1 MPEFRT
7 RLFDD
12 ALSAFRGGESARAEA
27 ILSQLLEV
35 QPQHFDALKLLGY
48 MQGLEGRASEAA
60 VVLEKAVRIQPRDL
74 NVRLNLGKA
83 LGECGRFHDAIAHFH
98 HASVLQPSSFGA
110 WFGLGC
116 MTSALGRHA
125 EALDLFSQALA
136 IDATAASAW
145 CNRANSLASLLQH
158 VEALADY
165 DRALC
170 SAPSLATA
178 WSGKAATLMEFG
190 RHEEARQHYDR
201 ALELDP
207 MLPFIAGQAMHLSM
221 LCCEWSG
228 LQARMD
234 IVTKALAR
242 GMRSADPF
250 GFQAISTDEAE
261 LKACAEIY
269 AADVFPPVSPTITRR
284 RTQRSERIKLGYLC
298 GEFRNQATSVLMA
311 GLYEMHDRDRFELF
325 AFDSGWN
332 DGSAMRKRIER
343 TFDHWVP
350 IAGLG
355 DDQAADVIRRLDID
369 ILVNLNGYFGQVR
382 QGIFAR
388 RAAPLQVNFLG
399 FPGTL
404 GAEYM
409 DYLIADPIVIP
420 PESRRHYT
428 EKIAYLAGSYQ
439 PNDLN
444 REISTKKRER
454 SEFGLPEVG
463 FVYCCFNNSYKI
475 VPDMFDRWM
484 RILRQV
490 DHSVLWLLRDNQL
503 ASENLRAEAARR
515 DVDPCRLVFAER
527 EPLPEHLARHR
538 NADLFLDTSPY
549 NAHTTASDALYAGLP
564 LLTVRGNTFPGRVA
578 ESLLRAAG
586 VPELVA
592 PDGDTYEAIAID
604 LANDP
609 AALDTLRK
617 RLAMA
622 QTATLFDPQGSARR
636 IEAAYVEMYRRLQAG
651 LPPAHLA
658 P

>member
-1 MPEFRT
+1 MPKFRT
-7 RLFDD
+7 GLFDD
-12 ALSAFRGGESARAEA
+12 ALSAFRSGESARAEA
-27 ILSQLLEV
+27 MLSHLLEV
-35 QPQHFDALKLLGY
+35 QPQHFDGLKLLGY

-60 VVLEKAVRIQPRDL
+60 LVLEKAVLIQPRDL

-83 LGECGRFHDAIAHFH
+83 LGDCGRLHDAIVHFRQ
-98 HASVLQPSSFGA
+98 ASVLQPSSFGA

-125 EALDLFSQALA
+125 EALELFSQALA

-170 SAPSLATA
+170 SEPSLTTA
-178 WSGKAATLMEFG
+178 WAGKAATLMELG

-207 MLPFIAGQAMHLSM
+207 ALPFIAGQAMHLSM

-228 LQARMD
+228 LQARLD
-234 IVTKALAR
+234 IVTKALTR

-269 AADVFPPVSPTITRR
+269 AADTFPPVSPTMTQR

-332 DGSAMRKRIER
+332 DGSAMRKRIES
-343 TFDHWVP
+343 TFEHWVP
-350 IAGLG
+350 IAKLG
-355 DDQAADVIRRLDID
+355 DDQAADVIRGLDID

-409 DYLIADPIVIP
+409 DYLIADAIVIP

-428 EKIAYLAGSYQ
+428 EKIAYLPGSYQ
-439 PNDLN
+439 PNDQN
-444 REISTKKRER
+444 REISAKKRER

-475 VPDMFDRWM
+475 LPSIFDRWM
-484 RILRQV
+484 RILRRV
-490 DHSVLWLLRDNQL
+490 DHSVLWLLRDNPL

-527 EPLPEHLARHR
+527 EPLPEHLARHG

-592 PDGDTYEAIAID
+592 PDGDTYERIAID

-609 AALDTLRK
+609 ASLDALRRK
-617 RLAMA
+617 LVIA
-622 QTATLFDPQGSARR
+622 QTALFDPQGYARR
-636 IEAAYVEMYRRLQAG
+636 IEAAYVEMYQRLQAG
-651 LPPAHLA
+651 LPPAHLTL
-658 P
+658 